1 MLYCIP
7 KIRKL
12 NRKNNIMLTKIEI
25 TNFKSFNEKFTFDLS
40 NTNEFKFNE
49 ECIQNGIVNTGI
61 IYGQNGCGKSNL
73 GFALFDLISHLT
85 DRTTEEVFYKNY
97 LNANNSADKAQFR
110 FTFRLDGIEAIYEYS
125 KKDYQTLVSEK
136 LTIDNK
142 LFASIDRN
150 KSTLFEV
157 HAEGTESLTT
167 DVGDSNISIL
177 SYISKNSI
185 LVDNQTNNVFKKFKS
200 FINKMLFF
208 RNIDD
213 RCYMGFEQGSHSIAH
228 NIVKLGNLKEF
239 ENLLNDAG
247 IKCKLNSKEVNGE
260 YQIYFVFNN
269 REIEFH
275 SIASSGTKAL
285 ALFYFW
291 YQVKQDIS
299 FLFIDEFDAFY
310 HHGLSR
316 IIIEKL
322 KETRGTQVI
331 LTTHNTSIISNDLLR
346 PDCYFLMDEEKIRPL
361 TKCTD
366 RELREGHNIEKMYR
380 ANSFG

>member
-1 MLYCIP
+1 ML
-7 KIRKL
+7 K
-12 NRKNNIMLTKIEI
+12 KIEI
-25 TNFKSFNEKFTFDLS
+25 ANFKSFNKNFTFDLS
-40 NTNEFKFNE
+40 DTNEFKFNE
-49 ECIQNGIVNTGI
+49 ECIQNGISNTGI
-61 IYGQNGCGKSNL
+61 IYGHNGCGKSNL
-73 GFALFDLISHLT
+73 GFALFDIISHLT
-85 DRTTEEVFYKNY
+85 DKTTEEVFYKNY
-97 LNANNSADKAQFR
+97 FNANSSSDKAE
-110 FTFRLDGIEAIYEYS
+110 FTFTFIFDEVEVIYQYS

-136 LTIDNK
+136 LTIDND
-142 LFASIDRN
+142 LFAFIDRD
-150 KSTLFEV
+150 KSSKFQV

-167 DVGDSNISIL
+167 DVGDSNISII
-177 SYISKNSI
+177 SYIAKNSI
-185 LVDNQTNNVFKKFKS
+185 LADNQMNNVFKKFRN
-200 FINKMLFF
+200 FVNKMLFF

-213 RCYMGFEQGSHSIAH
+213 RCYMGFEQGTHSIAH
-228 NIVKLGNLKEF
+228 NIVKLGNLQEF
-239 ENLLNDAG
+239 ENLLNGAG

-260 YQIYFVFNN
+260 HEIYFVFKNK
-269 REIEFH
+269 EIEFH

-310 HHGLSR
+310 HHKLSR

-322 KETRGTQVI
+322 KKITHTQVI

-346 PDCYFLMDEEKIRPL
+346 PDCYFLMDEEKICPL

-380 ANSFG
+380 ANSFE